1 MGVFSRLSD
10 IVNSNINSMLDKA
23 EDPEKVVRLII
34 QEMEDTLVE
43 VRSNAARA
51 LADRKEVTRKKDEF
65 ARRGKEWESK
75 AELAIAKGRE
85 ELARGAVA
93 AKRKAEEM
101 IGLLERELKAIDETV
116 NKTNED
122 LERLQAK
129 LKEARA
135 KQRSLEIRR
144 NAASD
149 SVRVSRQ
156 VNDGRIEEALARFD
170 RYERRIDELE
180 AEAESWALG
189 RPRTLE
195 DEFAELES
203 EDAVNAELEKTSCK
217 PHIHRRAGLKGER
230 GRTHGRIRRSYCYRC
245 DHFRSLSCSVSALPD
260 RAAKNKINFCR
271 RRTSRGRPL
280 EDSAAS
286 GTTRRCAGDDPGQG
300 SAGLAPRL
308 SGAAPCLS
316 VITITITTGV
326 NATAMPIAQ
335 ASRGLGRIFI
345 GCGVIRNE
353 ALSQACAPAFQ
364 VTSAGI

>member
-51 LADRKEVTRKKDEF
+51 LADSKEVTRKKAEF
-65 ARRGKEWESK
+65 ATRAKEWESK

-85 ELARGAVA
+85 DLARGAVA

-101 IGLLERELKAIDETV
+101 IGLLDQELTAIGETV
-116 NKTNED
+116 NKTNDD

-144 NAASD
+144 HAASD

-195 DEFAELES
+195 GEFAELEA
-203 EDAVNAELEKTSCK
+203 EDAVNAELEDLK
-217 PHIHRRAGLKGER
+217 RRVA
-230 GRTHGRIRRSYCYRC
+230 
-245 DHFRSLSCSVSALPD
+245 
-260 RAAKNKINFCR
+260 N
-271 RRTSRGRPL
+271 RTSTG
-280 EDSAAS
+280 
-286 GTTRRCAGDDPGQG
+286 GQG
-300 SAGLAPRL
+300 
-308 SGAAPCLS
+308 
-316 VITITITTGV
+316 
-326 NATAMPIAQ
+326 
-335 ASRGLGRIFI
+335 
-345 GCGVIRNE
+345 
-353 ALSQACAPAFQ
+353 
-364 VTSAGI
+364 